1 MNANELLKYFQ
12 IWINFRFIAEE
23 DSSAFGQQALTADPT
38 WIIDP
43 IDGTINFVKKLHFV
57 CISVALC
64 IDDDLKI
71 SFLYNPTLDE
81 FYTARKGQ
89 GAFLNGERIES
100 SKNEDIGRCLLAHE
114 ISLGTVSPF
123 RLKYIERARAFL
135 ERTIGLRAL
144 GSAALTLGYVA
155 KGAIDAYN
163 IEDLKPWDIAAGA
176 LIVQEAGGVVIDI
189 SGGKYNIMKPDVIVA
204 GNQKLADEI
213 RRIVVEVDRKLEQE
227 GNTPKQL
234 IEKAKSQ

>member
-1 MNANELLKYFQ
+1 MSMFKMKF
-12 IWINFRFIAEE
+12 IWRFIAEE
-23 DSSAFGQQALTADPT
+23 DSSAFGQQSLTVDPT

-64 IDDDLKI
+64 IHDDLQI

-89 GAFLNGERIES
+89 GAFLNGEKIET
-100 SKNEDIGRCLLAHE
+100 SKNEDMSRCLFAHE

-135 ERTIGLRAL
+135 ERTIGLRAF

-176 LIVQEAGGVVIDI
+176 LIVMEAGGVVIDV
-189 SGGKYNIMKPDVIVA
+189 SGGKYDIMKPNVIVA
-204 GNQKLADEI
+204 GNRKLAEEI
-213 RRIVVEVDRKLEQE
+213 REIVAEVDRKLEQE

-234 IEKAKSQ
+234 MEKAKKQ